1 MIDSGEGPAAA
12 GLLAEARQLL
22 SWLPDGADVQF
33 TRLDLIERRLRGSAR
48 SGPPGRPLT
57 EGERTVLRLLGGT
70 LSLREIGRELCL
82 SQNTIKTHTR
92 SIYRKLGVSTRHDA
106 IAAAGI
112 PAPRSGTPVA
122 GAGGPVPPAPWS
134 PGRAGQV
141 LQVVE
146 PG

>member
-1 MIDSGEGPAAA
+1 MIDTGDGPAAA
-12 GLLAEARQLL
+12 DLLGEARKLL
-22 SWLPDGADVQF
+22 SWLPDGAAVQF
-33 TRLDLIERRLRGSAR
+33 ARLDLIERRLRSTL
-48 SGPPGRPLT
+48 SEPPARPLT
-57 EGERTVLRLLGGT
+57 EGEMTVLRLLAGT

-112 PAPRSGTPVA
+112 PAPQSGTPVA

-134 PGRAGQV
+134 PGRAGQA